1 LEKKVEFVF
10 DCHLYLEEN
19 KAKLVVFEVTNY
31 VIIWWDQLV
40 IGRRHN
46 GERPIDTLKDMK
58 KIMRNR
64 FVPSHY

>member
-40 IGRRHN
+40 IGRRHS
-46 GERPIDTLKDMK
+46 GERLVDT
-58 KIMRNR
+58 
-64 FVPSHY
+64 

>member
-1 LEKKVEFVF
+1 VEFVF
-10 DCHLYLEEN
+10 DCHLYLEE
-19 KAKLVVFEVTNY
+19 KKVKLVVFEVTDY

-40 IGRRHN
+40 IGRRYN
-46 GERPIDTLKDMK
+46 GERPIDKLKDMK